1 MKLTYR
7 LLHLCVWLA
16 AAIVSK
22 AQELPDLKTLLDAQQ
37 GNPVIEIPAGK
48 YRLNNMTNGAYQF
61 TNLNNVEIR
70 GNGASIIC
78 NSQELAFRFYNCTNI
93 KISGFSIDYD
103 PLCFTQGAIVAKDNV
118 RNLWFEVEIDPGY
131 PVENVKNHRV
141 QFYDAATRQ
150 LKRNSITT
158 GEGHYSSF
166 QRIPNTRR
174 FKLTKN
180 NPWVA
185 NEKVG
190 DLVVLDVV
198 STKANAAAHA
208 FQLEKCTNATVE
220 DVTIYGSNSFS
231 FFERDCSGTHY
242 NRCKV
247 DRGPVAPGM
256 PARLRSSN
264 ADGIHSSL
272 ASVGPLVENC
282 DIKHNGDDCIIVC
295 GRSFPVCRIDSATK
309 SIYLLAREANLV
321 FYVGDT
327 LQHVLYAGTKS
338 GKVKVQAVESYTPTT
353 AEREAIVA
361 LYPDLL
367 FKPNYTRG
375 VRITLDALPAMGIG
389 DIIYNESHTG
399 KGFVIRNNKV
409 GYNRSRGILIKSSN
423 GVVYNNEITGTAMNG
438 ILVAPEIHWMGGGFA
453 DHVEISHN
461 RFFECMFEKTNQG
474 MPPGVLSVFYANGA
488 AKVPAAGAFGQ
499 INVHHNTIQ
508 KSPYPGFVFTSVI
521 GLQHSANTAEP
532 YPCTSREHGKKFE
545 VTFDAPVWEKNNT
558 P

>member
-1 MKLTYR
+1 MKLTYT
-7 LLHLCVWLA
+7 LFHLCVFVA
-16 AAIVSK
+16 CAISSQ
-22 AQELPDLKTLLDAQQ
+22 AQDLPDLKTILDPQK
-37 GNPVIEIPAGK
+37 GNAVIEIPAGK

-61 TNLNNVEIR
+61 ANLTNVEIR

-78 NSQELAFRFYNCTNI
+78 NSQELAFRFLNCTNI
-93 KISGFSIDYD
+93 RISGFSIDYD
-103 PLCFTQGAIVAKDNV
+103 PLCFTQGVIVAKDPN
-118 RNLWFEVEIDPGY
+118 NLWFEVEIDPGY
-131 PVENVKNHRV
+131 PVENVRNARV

-158 GEGHYSSF
+158 SEGHYSAF
-166 QRIPNTRR
+166 QRIPDTRR
-174 FKLTKN
+174 FKLTKKDA
-180 NPWVA
+180 WVA
-185 NEKVG
+185 YEKVG

-198 STKANAAAHA
+198 STKANPAAHA

-231 FFERDCSGTHY
+231 FYEKDCRATHY

-247 DRGPVAPGM
+247 GRGPVAPGM

-272 ASVGPLVENC
+272 ASIGPLVENC

-295 GRSFPVCRIDSATK
+295 GRSFPISKIDSTTK

-321 FYVGDT
+321 FYPGDT

-338 GKVKVQAVESYTPTT
+338 GKMKVQAVEPYTPTV
-353 AEREAIVA
+353 AERDAVTA
-361 LYPDLL
+361 MYPTLL

-375 VRITLDALPAMGIG
+375 VRITLDTLPAMGIG
-389 DIIYNESHTG
+389 DVIYNESHTG

-423 GVVYNNEITGTAMNG
+423 GIVHDNEITGTAMNG

-453 DHVEISHN
+453 DHVEIRHN
-461 RFFECMFEKTNQG
+461 RLFECMFEKNNRG
-474 MPPGVLSVFYANGA
+474 MPPGALSVFYANGA
-488 AKVPAAGAFGQ
+488 GAVPAAGAFGQ
-499 INVHHNTIQ
+499 INVHHNTVQ
-508 KSPYPGFVFTSVI
+508 KSPYPGIVFTSVI
-521 GLQHSANTAEP
+521 GLQHSANTVVP
-532 YPCTSREHGKKFE
+532 HPCTSREHGMNFGT
-545 VTFDAPVWEKNNT
+545 TFNAPVWEKNNT